1 MHNTKVVPDICKHVS
16 IVSSPPPS
24 LRHLIVPVSHG
35 EKRKDRNGCCAASFR
50 WRERKREGRQTEIP
64 RLSRLVY
71 YGRKSLR
78 LSHCSINH
86 LARKRALIIAR
97 YQICIRLH
105 SARFFALTLLPFP
118 YPFDIN
124 QFGRLLCVLRF
135 IFLFFFSFCRKWI
148 FGCFSSIR
156 EIFLFSFIE
165 DSWNFISHV
174 EILIRQIRISRKL
187 IKRSVSVSCQGVW

>member
-1 MHNTKVVPDICKHVS
+1 MVKKEKIETVVAR
-16 IVSSPPPS
+16 
-24 LRHLIVPVSHG
+24 LRFDG
-35 EKRKDRNGCCAASFR
+35 
-50 WRERKREGRQTEIP
+50 ERKKKRGETNGNSAIIAARILREEIIKALP
-64 RLSRLVY
+64 LFHQS
-71 YGRKSLR
+71 S
-78 LSHCSINH
+78 
-86 LARKRALIIAR
+86 RKRALIIAR

>member
-135 IFLFFFSFCRKWI
+135 IFLFFFLFVASGYLVVSLPFEKY
-148 FGCFSSIR
+148 SSSPLLKI
-156 EIFLFSFIE
+156 
-165 DSWNFISHV
+165 V
-174 EILIRQIRISRKL
+174 EILYPT
-187 IKRSVSVSCQGVW
+187 

>member
-1 MHNTKVVPDICKHVS
+1 MFPLCPRHHHP
-16 IVSSPPPS
+16 
-24 LRHLIVPVSHG
+24 HLIVPWWKKKRSKRLLRSFVSM
-35 EKRKDRNGCCAASFR
+35 E
-50 WRERKREGRQTEIP
+50 RERKREGRQTEIP

-135 IFLFFFSFCRKWI
+135 IFLFFFLFVASGYLVVSLPFEKY
-148 FGCFSSIR
+148 SSSPLLKI
-156 EIFLFSFIE
+156 
-165 DSWNFISHV
+165 V
-174 EILIRQIRISRKL
+174 EILYPT
-187 IKRSVSVSCQGVW
+187 

>member
-1 MHNTKVVPDICKHVS
+1 MFPLCPRHHHPSAILSCPFPMVKKEKIETVVAQ
-16 IVSSPPPS
+16 
-24 LRHLIVPVSHG
+24 LRFDG
-35 EKRKDRNGCCAASFR
+35 E
-50 WRERKREGRQTEIP
+50 RERKREGRQTEIP

-165 DSWNFISHV
+165 DS
-174 EILIRQIRISRKL
+174 
-187 IKRSVSVSCQGVW
+187 